1 LELQEDKM
9 SEDVISKSLG
19 INFIGPPEEIK
30 QTVIDL
36 KTEKSLDKDFEYA
49 KDNIKMLISN
59 GSEAIEEIL
68 KVAKAGDSPRAYEV
82 VSQLLKTVAD
92 MNKDLL
98 DLHQKAK
105 AVKKE
110 TVNVKNTTN
119 NSIYV
124 GSTSELQD
132 LINKD
137 RSRSKALESQ
147 TFLDN
152 TNGL

>member
-1 LELQEDKM
+1 MNSDI
-9 SEDVISKSLG
+9 ISQNLG
-19 INFIGPPEEIK
+19 INFNPTTPPESAVQKPE
-30 QTVIDL
+30 TVSGV
-36 KTEKSLDKDFEYA
+36 SLDKDFEYA
-49 KDNIKMLISN
+49 KDNIKMLIAN
-59 GSEAIEEIL
+59 GSDAIEEIL

-105 AVKKE
+105 SVKKE
-110 TVNVKNTTN
+110 TVTVKNTTN

-137 RSRSKALESQ
+137 RSRSKALDSQ
-147 TFLDN
+147 TYLDN

>member
-1 LELQEDKM
+1 M
-9 SEDVISKSLG
+9 SDDIISKSLG
-19 INFIGPPEEIK
+19 IDFSAKPEEPTKEIEVK
-30 QTVIDL
+30 RE
-36 KTEKSLDKDFEYA
+36 EKNLDKDFEYA
-49 KDNIKMLISN
+49 KDNIKLLITN
-59 GSEAIEEIL
+59 GTDAIEEIL

-137 RSRSKALESQ
+137 RSRKKALDSQ

-152 TNGL
+152 NNGL

>member
-1 LELQEDKM
+1 M
-9 SEDVISKSLG
+9 SDDIISKSLG
-19 INFIGPPEEIK
+19 IDFIGPVEETTIK
-30 QTVIDL
+30 PVEA
-36 KTEKSLDKDFEYA
+36 KEEKSLDTDFQYA
-49 KDNIKMLISN
+49 KDNIKMLIAN
-59 GSEAIEEIL
+59 GSDAIDEIL

-105 AVKKE
+105 TVKKE

-137 RSRSKALESQ
+137 RSRTKALNSQ

-152 TNGL
+152 NNNGL

>member
-30 QTVIDL
+30 QTVIDS

>member
-1 LELQEDKM
+1 M
-9 SEDVISKSLG
+9 SNEIISKSLG
-19 INFIGPPEEIK
+19 IDFIGPIESSNSTPI
-30 QTVIDL
+30 Q
-36 KTEKSLDKDFEYA
+36 KTEKGLDTDFEYA
-49 KDNIKMLISN
+49 KDNIKMLIAN

-98 DLHQKAK
+98 SLHQQAK

>member
-1 LELQEDKM
+1 MTNDI
-9 SEDVISKSLG
+9 ISQSLG
-19 INFIGPPEEIK
+19 LDF
-30 QTVIDL
+30 VA
-36 KTEKSLDKDFEYA
+36 KTEEAVKPVENKTEEKNLDKDFEYA
-49 KDNIKMLISN
+49 KDNIKLLISN
-59 GSEAIEEIL
+59 GTDAIEEIL

-137 RSRSKALESQ
+137 RSRTKALDSQ

-152 TNGL
+152 NNGV

>member
-1 LELQEDKM
+1 M
-9 SEDVISKSLG
+9 SDDLISESLG
-19 INFIGPPEEIK
+19 IDFTSKEIQPKPIPEKE
-30 QTVIDL
+30 
-36 KTEKSLDKDFEYA
+36 EKNLDKDFEYA
-49 KDNIKMLISN
+49 KDNIKMLIAS
-59 GSEAIEEIL
+59 GSDAIEEIL

-105 AVKKE
+105 TVKKE
-110 TVNVKNTTN
+110 TVSVKNTTN

-132 LINKD
+132 IINTG
-137 RSRSKALESQ
+137 RSRLKATESQ
-147 TFLDN
+147 KFLDN
-152 TNGL
+152 SNGV

>member
-1 LELQEDKM
+1 M

-30 QTVIDL
+30 ETTTDL

>member
-1 LELQEDKM
+1 M
-9 SEDVISKSLG
+9 SDIISKALN
-19 INFIGPPEEIK
+19 INFDPVAEPIVKPQDI
-30 QTVIDL
+30 
-36 KTEKSLDKDFEYA
+36 KTEKGLDTDFEYA
-49 KDNIKMLISN
+49 KDNIKMLIAN

-68 KVAKAGDSPRAYEV
+68 KVAKAGDQPRAYEV

-98 DLHQKAK
+98 ELHQRAK
-105 AVKKE
+105 NVKKE

-124 GSTSELQD
+124 GSTSDLQD

-137 RSRSKALESQ
+137 RSRSKALDSQ

-152 TNGL
+152 NNGL

>member
-1 LELQEDKM
+1 M
-9 SEDVISKSLG
+9 SDDIISKSLG
-19 INFIGPPEEIK
+19 IDFSVKPEEETKEIEVK
-30 QTVIDL
+30 
-36 KTEKSLDKDFEYA
+36 KEEKNLDKDFEYA
-49 KDNIKMLISN
+49 KDNIKLLISN
-59 GSEAIEEIL
+59 GTDAIEEIL

-137 RSRSKALESQ
+137 RSRTKALDSQ

-152 TNGL
+152 NNGL

>member
-1 LELQEDKM
+1 MD
-9 SEDVISKSLG
+9 DIISKSLG
-19 INFIGPPEEIK
+19 IDFVGPVEIAKTDTPKPKEEK
-30 QTVIDL
+30 N
-36 KTEKSLDKDFEYA
+36 LDTDFEYA
-49 KDNIKMLISN
+49 KDNIKLLIAN
-59 GSEAIEEIL
+59 GTDAIEEIL

-137 RSRSKALESQ
+137 RSRKKALDSQ

-152 TNGL
+152 NNGL

>member
-1 LELQEDKM
+1 M
-9 SEDVISKSLG
+9 SDDIISKSLG
-19 INFIGPPEEIK
+19 IEFIPPQENKQNSTEEKI
-30 QTVIDL
+30 
-36 KTEKSLDKDFEYA
+36 EKNLDKDFEYA
-49 KDNIKMLISN
+49 KDNIKMLIAS
-59 GSEAIEEIL
+59 GSDAIEEIL

-105 AVKKE
+105 TVKKE

-132 LINKD
+132 LINTG
-137 RSRSKALESQ
+137 RSRLKATDSQ
-147 TFLDN
+147 KFLDN
-152 TNGL
+152 NNGV

>member
-1 LELQEDKM
+1 M

>member
-1 LELQEDKM
+1 M
-9 SEDVISKSLG
+9 SDDIISTSLG
-19 INFIGPPEEIK
+19 IDFSGNIK
-30 QTVIDL
+30 PDIQQDAV
-36 KTEKSLDKDFEYA
+36 KEKNLDKDFEYA
-49 KDNIKMLISN
+49 KDNIKMLIAN

-68 KVAKAGDSPRAYEV
+68 KVAKAGDQPRAYEV

-98 DLHQKAK
+98 ELHQRAK
-105 AVKKE
+105 IVKKE

-137 RSRSKALESQ
+137 RSRSKALDSQ
-147 TFLDN
+147 KFLDN
-152 TNGL
+152 NNGL

>member
-1 LELQEDKM
+1 MTD
-9 SEDVISKSLG
+9 DIISNSLG
-19 INFIGPPEEIK
+19 IDFIGPTEI
-30 QTVIDL
+30 TVKPVDD
-36 KTEKSLDKDFEYA
+36 KTEKTLDKDFEYA

-137 RSRSKALESQ
+137 RSRNKALGSQ

-152 TNGL
+152 NNGV

>member
-1 LELQEDKM
+1 M
-9 SEDVISKSLG
+9 SDDIISKSLG
-19 INFIGPPEEIK
+19 IDFIGPVDDKPIQQTENKDKEEK
-30 QTVIDL
+30 N
-36 KTEKSLDKDFEYA
+36 LDTDFQYA
-49 KDNIKMLISN
+49 KDNIKLLIAN

-137 RSRSKALESQ
+137 RSRKKALDSQ
-147 TFLDN
+147 TFLDDN
-152 TNGL
+152 SK

>member
-1 LELQEDKM
+1 M
-9 SEDVISKSLG
+9 SDDLISKALG
-19 INFIGPPEEIK
+19 IPFEPEIIK
-30 QTVIDL
+30 ENIIPVPT
-36 KTEKSLDKDFEYA
+36 TEKNLDKDFEYA
-49 KDNIKMLISN
+49 KDNIKLLIAN

-98 DLHQKAK
+98 ELHQRAK
-105 AVKKE
+105 TVKKE
-110 TVNVKNTTN
+110 TVSVKNTTN

-137 RSRSKALESQ
+137 RSRSKALDSQ
-147 TFLDN
+147 KFLDN